1 MTTTC
6 SRGPGDNLSEINSG
20 SEKAEVILLW
30 YYLEG
35 SIRLLNYL
43 NWIKIVMKIF
53 GGLKYLLY
61 LCTIKQNK

>member
-6 SRGPGDNLSEINSG
+6 SRGPGDNLSEINAG

-30 YYLEG
+30 CYLVG

-43 NWIKIVMKIF
+43 NWMKII
-53 GGLKYLLY
+53 G
-61 LCTIKQNK
+61 